1 MRIPEGNRTVFVAL
15 TSLFVG
21 AGLAAYGIHHG
32 SDLVG
37 LGIVIGAVTA
47 PVLGAHVVKTAVANN
62 ADARVRIASGQ
73 GSESPTPTSPPNPE

>member
-15 TSLFVG
+15 VTLLVG
-21 AGLAAYGIHHG
+21 AALAAYGIHHG

-47 PVLGAHVVKTAVANN
+47 PVLSAHVVKTAMASN
-62 ADARVRIASGQ
+62 ADARVRIAAGEGAS
-73 GSESPTPTSPPNPE
+73 TVAPPGTDV